1 MNRKMVSDTIRAALV
16 AVTLALAGTAQ
27 AGRPCDETPLDVAT
41 VTQSMALAEK
51 VAARLSQTSARVIVI
66 ARAGQDLD
74 RWGVRWSHMGF
85 AYRDEAGAWRVVH
98 ELNHCGT
105 PDSALYRQGLGDFF
119 LDRMYRYET
128 AIVALRPDV
137 QEKLLPM
144 LADDAR
150 IRQWH
155 VDRYNML
162 AYPWAPEYQQ
172 SNQWVLETLAGAML
186 GEGAS
191 RVEAQ
196 GWLRGKGYKPAV
208 LRIDTLTRLGARLA
222 RANVAFD
229 DHPPEK
235 RFAGRIE
242 TVTVDSALRWLG
254 QSGLGSAPIF
264 VR

>member
-1 MNRKMVSDTIRAALV
+1 MKRVAAAALL
-16 AVTLALAGTAQ
+16 AWALAATPAL
-27 AGRPCDETPLDVAT
+27 AGRPCEDAPLDVAT
-41 VTQSMALAEK
+41 VQRSMALAQNT
-51 VAARLSQTSARVIVI
+51 AARLAQTHARVIVI

-74 RWGVRWSHMGF
+74 RWGLRWSHMGF

-105 PDSALYRQGLGDFF
+105 PHSALYRQGLGDFF
-119 LDRMYRYET
+119 LDRMHRYET

-162 AYPWAPEYQQ
+162 AYPWALEYQQ
-172 SNQWVLETLAGAML
+172 SNQWLLETLAGAML
-186 GEGAS
+186 GESAS
-191 RVEAQ
+191 RAETQQWLKQQ
-196 GWLRGKGYKPAV
+196 GYQPAV
-208 LRIDTLTRLGARLA
+208 LRLDTFTRLGARLT

-229 DHPPEK
+229 DHPNEK

-242 TVTVDSALRWLG
+242 TVTVDSAFAWLKA
-254 QSGLGSAPIF
+254 SGVGSAAIV

>member
-1 MNRKMVSDTIRAALV
+1 MNTKMVSDTIRAALV
-16 AVTLALAGTAQ
+16 AVTLAVAGMAQ
-27 AGRPCDETPLDVAT
+27 AGRPCEDTPLDAAT
-41 VTQSMALAEK
+41 VTRSMALAEK
-51 VAARLSQTSARVIVI
+51 VAARLSQTSARVVVI

-85 AYRDEAGAWRVVH
+85 AYRDESGAWRVVH
-98 ELNHCGT
+98 ELNHCAT
-105 PDSALYRQGLGDFF
+105 PNSALYRQGLGDFF

-137 QEKLLPM
+137 QEKLLPI

-162 AYPWAPEYQQ
+162 AYPWALEYQQ

-186 GEGAS
+186 DEGAS

-196 GWLRGKGYKPAV
+196 AWLKGNGYKPTV
-208 LRIDTLTRLGARLA
+208 LRIDTLTRLGARLT
-222 RANVAFD
+222 RANIAFD

-242 TVTVDSALRWLG
+242 TVTVDSALAWLKS
-254 QSGLGSAPIF
+254 SGLGSAAIH